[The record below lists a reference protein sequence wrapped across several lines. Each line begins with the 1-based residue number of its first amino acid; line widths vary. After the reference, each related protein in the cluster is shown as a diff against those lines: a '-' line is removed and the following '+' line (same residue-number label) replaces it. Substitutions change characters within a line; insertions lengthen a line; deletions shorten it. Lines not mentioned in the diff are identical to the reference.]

1 MKVIA
6 ALLISLLMLGP
17 DTATACGTNP
27 PEIQSKIDATDLA
40 ELRALATATA
50 RDADQIFIGTVTDLS
65 RPVRQ
70 SGEFGSVTFDVKET
84 LKGAVSP
91 RMTARWKDNVIYS
104 CQASK
109 MFHNVGFRPGGTFI
123 VYLRNGQIFRSGA
136 ADDLRS
142 SLLSLAEEH
151 ATAAASGSR

>member
-6 ALLISLLMLGP
+6 ALLICLSMLGP
-17 DTATACGTNP
+17 DAATACGSNS
-27 PEIQSKIDATDLA
+27 PEVQSKIDAAELT
-40 ELRALATATA
+40 ELRALATAAA
-50 RDADQIFIGTVTDLS
+50 RDADQIFIGTVTGLS

-70 SGEFGSVTFDVKET
+70 SGEYGSVTFDVKET
-84 LKGAVSP
+84 LKGAASP
-91 RMTARWKDNVIYS
+91 RTTARWKDNFIYS

-136 ADDLRS
+136 ADDLHN
-142 SLLSLAEEH
+142 SLLSLTEER
-151 ATAAASGSR
+151 ATASASGAR